1 MTTAAD
7 ATPNES
13 ELLAGAPAIEGR
25 FGGSATAVGQGERDR
40 ARRLIDNGRATMA
53 VISAVSDTG
62 LRVDGG
68 TVAEVHLL
76 VDRPGAEPYPVTRRA
91 VVPEAVV
98 PEAVVPENERRAG
111 RTGSVGGG
119 VPRQLRRRV
128 PVLVDPAQP
137 DNVLLMWDLR
147 VAS

>member
-7 ATPNES
+7 ATPNGT
-13 ELLAGAPAIEGR
+13 ELVAGVSVEGCFER
-25 FGGSATAVGQGERDR
+25 PATAAGEGERDR

-76 VDRPGAEPYPVTRRA
+76 VDCPGAEPYPVTRRA
-91 VVPEAVV
+91 VVPE
-98 PEAVVPENERRAG
+98 NERRAG
-111 RTGSVGGG
+111 RTGSAGGG

>member
-7 ATPNES
+7 ATPNET
-13 ELLAGAPAIEGR
+13 EPLAGAPAIEGR
-25 FGGSATAVGQGERDR
+25 LGGSATAVGEGERDR

-76 VDRPGAEPYPVTRRA
+76 VDCPGAEPYPVTRRA
-91 VVPEAVV
+91 VVPET
-98 PEAVVPENERRAG
+98 VVPENERRAG
-111 RTGSVGGG
+111 RAGSVRGG

>member
-7 ATPNES
+7 ATPNGTEPV
-13 ELLAGAPAIEGR
+13 AGASVEGC
-25 FGGSATAVGQGERDR
+25 FEWPATAAGGGERDR

-76 VDRPGAEPYPVTRRA
+76 VDCPGAEPYPVTRRT
-91 VVPEAVV
+91 
-98 PEAVVPENERRAG
+98 VVPENERRAG
-111 RTGSVGGG
+111 RTGSAGGG